1 MHGTLGRSTS
11 APFPP
16 AAVRS
21 PNSRHMQAFAAA
33 LKSTCSLAAGYQC
46 PRTPGPGESRLFPG
60 HLRIVPLIFWKL

>member
-11 APFPP
+11 PPFPSLPLTPRPPEAGPRHCPHVYLQP
-16 AAVRS
+16 AA
-21 PNSRHMQAFAAA
+21 
-33 LKSTCSLAAGYQC
+33 GDEC